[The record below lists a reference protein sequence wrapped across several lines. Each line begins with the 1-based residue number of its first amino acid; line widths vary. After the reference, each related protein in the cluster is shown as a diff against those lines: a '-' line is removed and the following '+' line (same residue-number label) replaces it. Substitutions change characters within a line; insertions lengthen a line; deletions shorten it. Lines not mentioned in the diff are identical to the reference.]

1 VEGEGVKTKSLFNL
15 KNKVAVVTGGYGH
28 LGKHLCLGL
37 AEEGAYVFAAG
48 PSKSKFNRAFM
59 KDKSPLVYFESMDV
73 SCEES
78 IKTAFKSVFKRK
90 KRIDILVNNAIYS
103 KGNDP
108 IDLNQKD
115 WNHSI
120 DGVLNSVFR
129 CIKAVV
135 PYMKKTKEASI
146 INIASMY
153 GIISPDFSVY
163 EGFKEQFSPPHY
175 GAAKA
180 GVIQLS
186 RYFAV
191 YLAQYGIRVNCIS
204 PGAFP
209 KPKVTEKFVKKLEKK
224 IPMGRTGK
232 PEELKGAIQFL
243 ASGASSYMTG
253 QNMIIDGGWTL
264 C

>member
-1 VEGEGVKTKSLFNL
+1 MRAKNLFNL

-37 AEEGAYVFAAG
+37 ARQGACVYAAG
-48 PSKSKFNRAFM
+48 PNEKKFTYAFM
-59 KDKSPLVYFESMDV
+59 KDKGPLVHFENMDI

-78 IKTAFKSVFKRK
+78 IKTVFERIYKRK
-90 KRIDILVNNAIYS
+90 RRIDILVNNAIYS
-103 KGNDP
+103 KGNAP
-108 IDLNQKD
+108 INLSQED
-115 WNHSI
+115 WNYSI

-135 PYMKKTKEASI
+135 PYIKKTKEASI

-153 GIISPDFSVY
+153 GIISPDLRIY
-163 EGFKEQFSPPHY
+163 KGTKEQLSPPHY

-209 KPKVTEKFVKKLEKK
+209 KAEVPENFIKKLERK
-224 IPMGRTGK
+224 IPMGRVGR
-232 PEELKGAIQFL
+232 PEELTGAIQFL
-243 ASGASSYMTG
+243 ASKASSYMTG
-253 QNMIIDGGWTL
+253 QNIVIDGGWTL
-264 C
+264 W